1 MSTIVLTGGW
11 AVPGYGI
18 GTLYSNPTHTV
29 FTINQAVDGDLLE
42 VVSTD
47 ALSAGLLGNDL
58 GMLPE
63 AQMGG
68 IVPDNS
74 SSGGPDVIA
83 GQYGVT
89 TTMPNLQSG
98 LVDYMIWDD
107 SGGTGEIYP
116 VRIKSFVDDS
126 SMIIERTNG
135 YATPVAASGVI
146 IYCSTLLGVARKL
159 TITCAGSFLMAAG
172 SSNIGFAA
180 GTYVIG
186 DGTSKV
192 APIVVQ
198 YISDDVYI
206 TIE

>member
-18 GTLYSNPTHTV
+18 GTAYSNPTHNV
-29 FTINQAVDGDLLE
+29 SALIPCVGGDLLQ

-98 LVDYMIWDD
+98 LVDYMIWD
-107 SGGTGEIYP
+107 SGIGEIYP
-116 VRIKSFVDDS
+116 VMIKSFVDQS
-126 SMIIERTNG
+126 SFIIQSTNS
-135 YATPVAASGVI
+135 YASPVTSSGSI